1 MATDQK
7 DKELERLMNEHEKHT
22 GLWLTAEA
30 VAEYQ
35 KRARRVSTIGDQD
48 IGARRAL
55 RQELQEKYGLLEIE
69 AINILN
75 GFHGAFYVEKYRR
88 IQNCIPWN
96 TDPAKT
102 NVIDT
107 ED

>member
-7 DKELERLMNEHEKHT
+7 DKEIERLMNEHEKHK

-35 KRARRVSTIGDQD
+35 KRARRVSTVGDQD

-55 RQELQEKYGLLEIE
+55 RKEFQEKYGLLEIE

-75 GFHGAFYVEKYRR
+75 GFHAAFYVEKYRR
-88 IQNCIPWN
+88 IQNCLPWN
-96 TDPAKT
+96 TDPAKA

>member
-1 MATDQK
+1 MATNQK
-7 DKELERLMNEHEKHT
+7 DKEIERLINEHEKHK

-48 IGARRAL
+48 IGAHRAL

-75 GFHGAFYVEKYRR
+75 GFHSTFYVEKYRR
-88 IQNCIPWN
+88 IQNCLPWN
-96 TDPAKT
+96 TDSAKT
-102 NVIDT
+102 NMLET

>member
-7 DKELERLMNEHEKHT
+7 DKEIERLMNEHEKHK

-55 RQELQEKYGLLEIE
+55 RKEFQEKYGLLEIE

-88 IQNCIPWN
+88 IQSCLPWN
-96 TDPAKT
+96 TNPTKT
-102 NVIDT
+102 NMLET

>member
-1 MATDQK
+1 MMADNK
-7 DKELERLMNEHEKHT
+7 DKEIECLMNEHEKHK

-30 VAEYQ
+30 AVEYQ
-35 KRARRVSTIGDQD
+35 KRARRISMLGGQD

-55 RQELQEKYGLLEIE
+55 REEFQEKFGLLEIE

-75 GFHGAFYVEKYRR
+75 GFHSAFYVEKYRR
-88 IQNCIPWN
+88 IQNCIPWQ
-96 TDPAKT
+96 TDPDKT
-102 NVIDT
+102 NLIEI

>member
-7 DKELERLMNEHEKHT
+7 DKEIEQLMNEYEKHKD
-22 GLWLTAEA
+22 LWLTAEA

-35 KRARRVSTIGDQD
+35 KRARRVFAVGDQD
-48 IGARRAL
+48 IGARCAL
-55 RQELQEKYGLLEIE
+55 RKELQEKYGLLEIE

-75 GFHGAFYVEKYRR
+75 GFHAAFYLEKYRR
-88 IQNCIPWN
+88 IQNCLPWN
-96 TDPAKT
+96 TNQTKT
-102 NVIDT
+102 NMLET

>member
-7 DKELERLMNEHEKHT
+7 DKEIERLMNEHEKHK

-48 IGARRAL
+48 IGAHRAL

-88 IQNCIPWN
+88 IQNCIPWQMDA
-96 TDPAKT
+96 TKAKM
-102 NVIDT
+102 IDT

>member
-1 MATDQK
+1 MATDLK
-7 DKELERLMNEHEKHT
+7 DKEIERLVNEHEKHK
-22 GLWLTAEA
+22 GLWLTAEV

-35 KRARRVSTIGDQD
+35 KRARRISTIGDQD
-48 IGARRAL
+48 VGVRRAL

-75 GFHGAFYVEKYRR
+75 GYHAAFYVEKYRR
-88 IQNCIPWN
+88 IQNCLPWN